1 MGKIYGRR
9 IRLSPSEVELIE
21 TKRTGKPTPKETLKT
36 SSNLPKIL
44 LLDIET
50 APLSAFLWR
59 LKTDYVSPAML
70 QNSNWWML
78 SWSAKW
84 LFDSEMINDVVT
96 PKEAIEEDDFRVA
109 ATLWDLVNEADIV
122 ISHNGKNF
130 DHKMLNMRWMMH
142 GIDPPTPFKIIDTYQ
157 VARSNF
163 LFPSYKLD
171 FIARELR
178 VGKKV
183 GHSGISMWKQCL
195 IGDAEALKNMVKYND
210 GDVFILE
217 DIYLIFRPWIKNH
230 PNIGVYSEKE
240 VPICSACGSVNLTP
254 AGTYKTNISVFNNFR
269 CEDCGSPYNRQRKS
283 KLPLEIRKKL
293 VTGIPG

>member
-1 MGKIYGRR
+1 MAKVYGERL
-9 IRLSPSEVELIE
+9 RLSPSEVEVVKKYRQGNVEL
-21 TKRTGKPTPKETLKT
+21 KQPLKT
-36 SSNLPKIL
+36 QENLPKIL

-59 LKTDYVSPAML
+59 LKTEYVSPSML

-84 LFDSEMINDVVT
+84 LFDSEMLNDVVT
-96 PKEAIEEDDFRVA
+96 PKEALAEDDERISLS
-109 ATLWDLVNEADIV
+109 LWKLVDQADMI

-130 DHKMLNMRWMMH
+130 DHKMMNMRWMMH
-142 GIDPPTPFKIIDTYQ
+142 GFSPPTPFKIIDTYQ
-157 VARSNF
+157 VAKGNF

-171 FIARELR
+171 FIARELG

-183 GHSGISMWKQCL
+183 AHEGAAMWKKSTM
-195 IGDAEALKNMVKYND
+195 GDPEALKNMVKYND

-230 PNIGVYSEKE
+230 PNIGVYTEKE
-240 VPICSACGSVNLTP
+240 VPVCSACGSSNLIE
-254 AGTYKTNISVFNNFR
+254 AGTYKTNISVFKNFR
-269 CEDCGSPYNRQRKS
+269 CTDCGSPHNRQRKS
-283 KLPLEIRKKL
+283 KLPLGVRKAL